1 MPPRPPVVPS
11 TGSVVLS
18 LGKLAPGQQQYY
30 LDTVARGVE
39 EYYTGAK
46 EAPGQWVGSAASQL
60 GLAGEVDAEEL
71 GRVLE
76 HVDPKTG
83 TYRLTGSRS
92 VPVVAGFDATFN
104 APKSVSLLFALGD
117 PEVSNE
123 VRNAHDASQAA
134 ALAVLESAACRVR
147 RGQGGQTVLDGDG
160 FVAAAF
166 RHRTSR
172 AGDPHL
178 HTHVVIA
185 NLGHSP
191 SDDRWTALD
200 ARPVY
205 SWLSSVGHLYEAQLR
220 WELTCRLGVAWGPVS
235 KGIADVAGIDRD
247 VLREF
252 STRRR
257 QIEAHLEEHGQHGA
271 KAAQVAAYAT
281 RTAKDTMLD
290 AEGLVPSW
298 RRRAAGLGF
307 NDRSLEHVL
316 DQATLIEPPAP
327 DSPEADRMY
336 RWLASPEG
344 LTLQAST
351 FGEREVIKA
360 VCNALPNGGRVDAV
374 LDLVDGFLSSGHV
387 LALVHDRGAATIRRH
402 DGTVIAAKTAEQRW
416 TTHEMLEI
424 ELAVIDSGLFR
435 QATGCGV
442 ARPDSVETAV
452 DARGTLSAE
461 QDRMVRQVC
470 SSGDGIEVVEGVAGS
485 GKTFALAAARE
496 AWEASEYRV
505 IGCSLAARAGKQL
518 QDDTGIP
525 ASTID
530 RLLRDLNRNGF
541 VPRTVLVV
549 DEAAMVGTRKLAR
562 LLEHAQA
569 ANAKVVLVGDPCQLP
584 EIDAGGAF
592 RGLRARLGASLLTEN
607 RRQVDQWERG
617 SLGALR
623 HGDVDQALDSYL
635 AHGRVHQ
642 AASDDEARELLV
654 EEWINAHLEGQD
666 VLMVSSQLHDVDDL
680 NGRARRI
687 LQDEGHL
694 GPDQIR
700 VGARGFATGDQVLA
714 LRNDYGLGL
723 LNGTRGTIHLIDLE
737 RRDVVITAGG
747 NDQHTV
753 PFEYLASGHL
763 THGYATTIHKAQGS
777 TVDRCLI
784 LADDTATREH
794 AYTALSRGR
803 HSNDLYI
810 TAQDHR
816 VEERHARE
824 AHADPLDGLRAAI
837 GRSGSK
843 QLALDQLTPAP
854 SSTLDVLQ
862 AQRRRLA
869 DQLGP
874 EPPDVSMDVRRLI
887 DQQRRTQESLRDA
900 QRRLHQAGQDLDR
913 LGPIGRHTHRT
924 QRRELEDR
932 ITRFTTEIGDT
943 QAKLSDLDDRLATHA
958 PEIRERTDWRTRH
971 ADELT
976 RLRQLDDQIHM
987 VHRLDT
993 FAQRSLERGLERD
1006 HGLELGL

>member
-1 MPPRPPVVPS
+1 
-11 TGSVVLS
+11 VLS

-46 EAPGQWVGSAASQL
+46 EAPGQWVGSASGRL
-60 GLAGEVDAEEL
+60 GLAGEVDADEL

-83 TYRLTGSRS
+83 TYRLTGARS

-104 APKSVSLLFALGD
+104 APKSVSLLFALGG

-134 ALAVLESAACRVR
+134 ALEVLERAACRVR

-185 NLGHSP
+185 NLAHAP
-191 SDDRWTALD
+191 ADDRWTALD

-205 SWLSSVGHLYEAQLR
+205 SWLSPVGHLYEAQLR
-220 WELTCRLGVAWGPVS
+220 WELTCRLGVEWGPVRN
-235 KGIADVAGIDRD
+235 GIADVAGIGRD

-257 QIEAHLEEHGQHGA
+257 EIEAHLEEHGQHGA
-271 KAAQVAAYAT
+271 KAAQVATYAT
-281 RTAKDTMLD
+281 RSAKDTTAD
-290 AEGLVPSW
+290 PEGLVPSW
-298 RRRAAGLGF
+298 RRRAAALGF
-307 NDRSLEHVL
+307 DGPSLENLL
-316 DQATLIEPPAP
+316 DRATTIEPPVP
-327 DSPEADRMY
+327 DSLEADRLY
-336 RWLASPEG
+336 RWLASAEG
-344 LTLQAST
+344 LTRQAST

-360 VCNALPNGGRVDAV
+360 VCNALPNGGRVEAV
-374 LDLVDGFLSSGHV
+374 LDLADGFLRSEHV
-387 LALVHDRGAATIRRH
+387 LALATDRDAATIRRH
-402 DGTVIAAKTAEQRW
+402 DGRIIAAKTAEQRW

-424 ELAVIDSGLFR
+424 ELGVIDSGLFR
-435 QATGCGV
+435 QATSCGV
-442 ARPDSVETAV
+442 ASSAAVETAV
-452 DARGTLSAE
+452 AARRTLSAE
-461 QDRMVRQVC
+461 QARMVRTIC
-470 SSGDGIEVVEGVAGS
+470 SSGDGIEVVEGVAGA
-485 GKTFALAAARE
+485 GKTFALAAARQ
-496 AWEASEYRV
+496 AWEASGYRV
-505 IGCSLAARAGKQL
+505 IGCSLAARAAKHL
-518 QDDTGIP
+518 QDDAGIP

-530 RLLRDLNRNGF
+530 GLLRDLNRTGF
-541 VPRTVLVV
+541 GHKTVLVV

-562 LLEHAQA
+562 LLDHAQDA
-569 ANAKVVLVGDPCQLP
+569 DAKVVLVGDPCQLP

-592 RGLRARLGASLLTEN
+592 RGLRSRLGASLLIEN
-607 RRQVDQWERG
+607 RRQVDLWERA
-617 SLGALR
+617 SLGELR

-642 AASDDEARELLV
+642 ARSEDQAREMLV
-654 EEWINAHLEGQD
+654 DEWINAHLEGED
-666 VLMVSSQLHDVDDL
+666 VLMVASQLHDVDDL
-680 NGRARRI
+680 NSRARRI

-694 GPDQIR
+694 RADQIR
-700 VGARGFATGDQVLA
+700 VGSRAFAEGDLVLA

-723 LNGTRGTIHLIDLE
+723 LNGTRGTIGHIDLE
-737 RRDVVITAGG
+737 REHLVITTEGS
-747 NDQHTV
+747 DHRTV
-753 PFEYLASGHL
+753 PFEYLTHGHL

-810 TAQDHR
+810 TAHDHR

-824 AHADPLDGLRAAI
+824 AHPDPLDGLRVAI
-837 GRSGSK
+837 GRSGAK
-843 QLALDQLTPAP
+843 RLALDHLTPAP
-854 SSTLDVLQ
+854 SSTLDALRD
-862 AQRRRLA
+862 QRRRLA
-869 DQLGP
+869 EQLRP

-887 DQQRRTQESLRDA
+887 DQQGRAKESLRDA
-900 QRRLHQAGQDLDR
+900 QRRLHQAEQDLDQ
-913 LGPIGRHTHRT
+913 LGPIGRHIHRS
-924 QRRELEDR
+924 QRREIEQR
-932 ITRFTTEIGDT
+932 ITRFNAEIAQTE
-943 QAKLSDLDDRLATHA
+943 AKVIDLDDRVAEHA
-958 PEIRERTDWRTRH
+958 PEIRERADWRSRH
-971 ADELT
+971 ADELN
-976 RLRQLDDQIHM
+976 RLDQLDDQIHM
-987 VHRLDT
+987 VHRLDNL
-993 FAQRSLERGLERD
+993 AQRGVERSLERD